1 MIFIVG
7 MPRSG
12 TSLVEQILAS
22 HSKVYGCGELMF
34 LEDIMRKKVFDNKEI
49 SISKLD
55 SIDDLTLV
63 EIGKDYMNKV
73 KYYDNEHQFL
83 TDKAPLNFRWIGHIK
98 IMFPNSK
105 IIHCNRFAKD
115 NCLSLYKNSFD
126 DGLDWTYNQD
136 SLIKFYNGYE
146 DMMRFWQK
154 FFLNIF
160 IILIMKN

>member
-1 MIFIVG
+1 MRQLKIFLKKKNESINPIDEKMIFIVG

-55 SIDDLTLV
+55 SIDNLTLV

-83 TDKAPLNFRWIGHIK
+83 TDKPHLI
-98 IMFPNSK
+98 
-105 IIHCNRFAKD
+105 
-115 NCLSLYKNSFD
+115 L
-126 DGLDWTYNQD
+126 DGLTHQNYV
-136 SLIKFYNGYE
+136 S
-146 DMMRFWQK
+146 
-154 FFLNIF
+154 
-160 IILIMKN
+160 